1 MDGGKVGGQSTCA
14 QSCGNS
20 DGQRDANSLPEDGAA
35 SSSHGVAAIDSDA
48 QRPKLATEDGP
59 GTSRAPEQTAPKRPR
74 SPDTYGCSSLKKVR
88 LEEYVPASQVIDHEL
103 RDRCEVKL
111 TWQTSARAP
120 FKSASA
126 TMAECWAWAY
136 ARYASEEEA
145 AAAAQALQ
153 GTVLEGARI
162 KVSYCGEK
170 WKDPARRPRY
180 LPDTL
185 DVQRLPSNS
194 MTVAKV
200 AAIFPTGRVLMVTN
214 TGHAKVKF
222 GSTEELIAAVRK
234 PQCHVVG
241 GKKLKFAI
249 AITSR
254 PAGLEKEDDGG
265 SEEKNS
271 DDFAEDAPRRDALSR
286 SSALSFTR

>member
-1 MDGGKVGGQSTCA
+1 MDGGKVGGESTCA

-111 TWQTSARAP
+111 SCFAVRTTFRQVADICKGALQVRVGHHGR
-120 FKSASA
+120 
-126 TMAECWAWAY
+126 MLAWAY

-194 MTVAKV
+194 MTMAKV

-254 PAGLEKEDDGG
+254 PAGHEKEDDGG
-265 SEEKNS
+265 SAGE
-271 DDFAEDAPRRDALSR
+271 
-286 SSALSFTR
+286 